1 MKYLYQ
7 LLILITF
14 SFSSSIAIA
23 QQTTGSIDG
32 TINGQITAN
41 DGKPAPFVSVQII
54 ENNKKTMSDEDGSFT
69 FNNLK
74 DGDYTLKT
82 SYVGLQVQTQRV
94 SVIEGKASIIRF
106 TLSEN
111 SAQLDEVVI
120 STYRSANLK
129 PVKSGKIAINPLDL
143 PQSVAIISS
152 EVISDQ
158 QANRLSD
165 VLKNVNGI
173 ALGTTRGTTGENF
186 FARGYSLGANNY
198 IKNGSRSNSGSL
210 PEASTLESIEVLKG
224 SAALLYGNVS
234 GGAIIN
240 MVTKKPKFET
250 GGEITFRTGSYDLY
264 KPTADIYGSITK
276 DLAFRFIGTYET
288 AGNFRSSVNSNRYY
302 VNPSLLYNISEKTSL
317 IVQGDYL
324 DYHMDPD
331 FGIGSLAGKI
341 PTNISRSSYF
351 NTPWAFNDV
360 KQTTASTELNHQF
373 NSDWKLNVIGSFQSF
388 NRNYFSTERIQAL
401 ENGDWDRKIT
411 RSKTAE
417 DYYTAQVNLNG
428 NFNTGAI
435 EHTLLIGMDGDRY
448 MNQTNAFNISTTE
461 IYDTINLLD
470 PNKFTARTDMP
481 LNHITGDT
489 KTPTDRL
496 GLYVQDL
503 VSLTKK
509 FKVLAGIR
517 YSYQGVGI
525 PKIYTVA
532 TGETK
537 PSETVRAKYERA
549 FSPRVGIVYQP
560 IKTTSLFASYSNNF
574 SPNNGV
580 NIDGANLKAS
590 IIDQYEIGVKNDLL
604 NGRITA
610 NVSLYKIINH
620 DFAQAVLNPVV
631 MGAKEFTGETTS
643 DGLEIDLSGTIVPGL
658 NFLAG
663 YSYNF
668 MRYTKTPGTKG
679 SNIEGERLVGNTAHT
694 ANGTLFYTF
703 SEGKVRGLKLGTSVF
718 YTGKR
723 MAGWNNTI
731 GQSQPGS
738 RLIPVDGFTT
748 IDLSAGYSFKKF
760 SLLAKVSNLTNELN
774 YYVHENY
781 SVNPIPPTQF
791 VTTIGYRF

>member
-1 MKYLYQ
+1 MEKLYQ
-7 LLILITF
+7 YLILIAMAF
-14 SFSSSIAIA
+14 SCSNAIA
-23 QQTTGSIDG
+23 QIAVTG
-32 TINGQITAN
+32 TINGKISAN
-41 DGKPAPFVSVQII
+41 DGKPAPFVSIQIV
-54 ENNKKTMSDEDGSFT
+54 ENSKKTISDEDGSFT
-69 FNNLK
+69 FNNLE
-74 DGDYTLKT
+74 DGEYTLKT
-82 SYVGLQVQTQRV
+82 SYVGLQIQTQKV
-94 SVIEGKASIIRF
+94 SVIAGKAPVVQF

-129 PVKSGKIAINPLDL
+129 PVSSGKIAINPLDL

-152 EVISDQ
+152 EVIRDQ

-240 MVTKKPKFET
+240 MITKKPKFEN

-264 KPTADIYGSITK
+264 KPTADIYGPITE
-276 DLAFRFIGTYET
+276 DIAFRVIGTYET
-288 AGNFRSSVNSNRYY
+288 AGNFRSTVNSNRYY
-302 VNPSLLYNISEKTSL
+302 VNPSLLYNISERTSL
-317 IVQGDYL
+317 LIQGDYL
-324 DYHMDPD
+324 DYKMDPD

-351 NTPWAFNDV
+351 NTPWAFNEG
-360 KQTTASTELNHQF
+360 KQATASAELNHQF
-373 NSDWKLNVIGSFQSF
+373 NSTWKLNFIGSFQSF
-388 NRNYFSTERIQAL
+388 NRDYFSTERIQAL
-401 ENGDWDRKIT
+401 ENGDWDRKIN

-428 NFNTGAI
+428 NFNTGTI
-435 EHTLLIGMDGDRY
+435 EHTLLVGIDGDRY
-448 MNQTNAFNISTTE
+448 MNQTNAFDLSTSD
-461 IYDTINLLD
+461 IYDRINLLD
-470 PNKFTARTDMP
+470 PTKYTARVDMP
-481 LNHITGDT
+481 VTHITGNT
-489 KTPTDRL
+489 RTPTDRI
-496 GLYVQDL
+496 GFYIQDL
-503 VSLTKK
+503 VSLTEK
-509 FKVLAGIR
+509 FKVLAGVR
-517 YSYQGVGI
+517 YSYQGVGV
-525 PKIYTVA
+525 PEIYTNA
-532 TGETK
+532 SGETK
-537 PSETVRAKYERA
+537 SSETDRGKYERA

-574 SPNNGV
+574 SPNRGVDING
-580 NIDGANLKAS
+580 DNLKAS

-631 MGAKEFTGETTS
+631 IGAKEFAGETTS
-643 DGLEIDLSGTIVPGL
+643 DGLEIDLSGTIVQGL

-703 SEGKVRGLKLGTSVF
+703 SEGKVRGLKLGTSIF

-723 MAGWNNTI
+723 MAGWNNTVE
-731 GQSQPGS
+731 QSQSGS
-738 RLIPVDGFTT
+738 RLIPVGGFTT
-748 IDLSAGYSFKKF
+748 IDLSAGYNFKKI
-760 SLLAKVSNLTNELN
+760 SLLAKVSNITNELN